1 MNRLL
6 NETQG
11 SLLDNV
17 ELVDTLEISKKTS
30 KEVNES
36 VQIAE
41 QNEIKID
48 AAREVRLERLG
59 ILLKTVNFLKLFL
72 FNYYLKGISTVRTK
86 SSNFILCA

>member
-1 MNRLL
+1 MKPKRLL

-17 ELVDTLEISKKTS
+17 ELVDTLEVSKQTS

-48 AAREVRLERLG
+48 SAREV
-59 ILLKTVNFLKLFL
+59 
-72 FNYYLKGISTVRTK
+72 
-86 SSNFILCA
+86 